1 MCFPSVVFTMS
12 KFHSIWEAWLRRQ
25 ERMRE
30 TLRASHVYHILGE
43 RVFAKY
49 VWIHDRRA
57 ISGGLALGVFIAL
70 TPTIPFQMLLAA
82 VGALYFRV
90 NLPIALA
97 TCWITNP
104 VTAVPIYVFAWRL
117 GRDILENVI
126 VIEWLFGLYPLEGA
140 TGRIIRQ
147 TAYLWAGSLC
157 LATLGAGFAF
167 FFVKAVWACSAKLYR
182 CATKERGERS

>member
-1 MCFPSVVFTMS
+1 MN
-12 KFHSIWEAWLRRQ
+12 KFHSIREAWLLRQ

-30 TLRASHVYHILGE
+30 TLRASHVYHVLGE
-43 RVFAKY
+43 KVFAKY

-57 ISGGLALGVFIAL
+57 ISGGLALGVFIAF

-97 TCWITNP
+97 ACWITNP
-104 VTAVPIYVFAWRL
+104 LTAVPIYIFAWRI

-126 VIEWLFGLYPLEGA
+126 VLEWFFGLYPFEGA
-140 TGRIIRQ
+140 AGRVIRQ

-157 LATLGAGFAF
+157 MATLGAGLAYFC
-167 FFVKAVWACSAKLYR
+167 VKAVWACFSTLYHRAK
-182 CATKERGERS
+182 KERGRSS